1 MNWLL
6 SLLHVTVN
14 YADVTVDDTDIL
26 CRRVRILFGT
36 LTDLHPLNE
45 QPQEFRC
52 QLINASEPLCLFN
65 EGLHICCR
73 CFQLCQPFLFYRNSF
88 LQRFLFGVVA
98 SR

>member
-36 LTDLHPLNE
+36 LTDLYPLNE

-52 QLINASEPLCLFN
+52 QLINRFAFSMKASTFAADAFSFAN
-65 EGLHICCR
+65 R
-73 CFQLCQPFLFYRNSF
+73 SCFT
-88 LQRFLFGVVA
+88 GIA
-98 SR
+98 SSSVFCSAL